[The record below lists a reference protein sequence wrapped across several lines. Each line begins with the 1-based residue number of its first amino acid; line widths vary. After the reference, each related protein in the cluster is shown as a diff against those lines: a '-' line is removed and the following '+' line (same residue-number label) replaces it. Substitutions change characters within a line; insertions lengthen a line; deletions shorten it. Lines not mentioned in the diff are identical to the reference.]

1 MRKNKNNKLSEV
13 NRQHIL
19 STLRIVMVAV
29 TLLSACGDF
38 RDQPET
44 PIHENPQP
52 HVDPPKT
59 PETPKTQEK
68 PHNPSIE
75 KMNEM
80 CEAERQWTL
89 SAGLIDLNQLR
100 LFQRRNFAPV
110 FNTPGERQ
118 SGIDGWV
125 ACLKALE
132 INGFVTLSRNEPE
145 SPRLPA
151 PQPPVD
157 PIPAVPRPAPIQPP
171 PIPEKP
177 QPSSVQRMNEMCE
190 AERQWALSAG
200 LIDINQFRL
209 FQGRNFAPV
218 FNTPG
223 ERQSGIESWLF
234 CQKALQIN
242 GFIRN

>member
-1 MRKNKNNKLSEV
+1 MRINKNTKLNTV
-13 NRQHIL
+13 NRHQTLTSLL
-19 STLRIVMVAV
+19 SIMVAITV
-29 TLLSACGDF
+29 LAACGDF

-52 HVDPPKT
+52 HVDPPK
-59 PETPKTQEK
+59 PQEPPKPTEK
-68 PHNPSIE
+68 PHNPSVE

-100 LFQRRNFAPV
+100 LFQSRNFAPV

-125 ACLKALE
+125 ACQKALE
-132 INGFVTLSRNEPE
+132 INGFVTLSRNE
-145 SPRLPA
+145 SPA
-151 PQPPVD
+151 QPVIEPV
-157 PIPAVPRPAPIQPP
+157 VPRPAPIQPP
-171 PIPEKP
+171 PIPGRP
-177 QPSSVQRMNEMCE
+177 LTPSVQRMNEMCE

-200 LIDINQFRL
+200 LIDINQMRL

-223 ERQSGIESWLF
+223 ERQSGIDGWLP
-234 CQKALQIN
+234 CQKALEIN
-242 GFIRN
+242 GFVRN

>member
-1 MRKNKNNKLSEV
+1 MAV
-13 NRQHIL
+13 
-19 STLRIVMVAV
+19 V

-44 PIHENPQP
+44 PSQENPQP

-59 PETPKTQEK
+59 PETPKTPEK
-68 PHNPSIE
+68 PHNPSVE

-80 CEAERQWTL
+80 CEAERQWTY

-125 ACLKALE
+125 ACQKALE
-132 INGFVTLSRNEPE
+132 INGFVTVSRNEPA
-145 SPRLPA
+145 PIARPA
-151 PQPPVD
+151 PQPPIE
-157 PIPAVPRPAPIQPP
+157 PITPQPP

-177 QPSSVQRMNEMCE
+177 QAPSVQRMNEMCE

-200 LIDINQFRL
+200 LIDINQLRL

-223 ERQSGIESWLF
+223 ERQSGIAGWLP
-234 CQKALQIN
+234 CQKALEAN